1 MIATDVLIC
10 GAGAAGLT
18 LAVELARRG
27 VPFRLIDEMPEPF
40 RGSRGKGLQ
49 PRTLEIFEDLGVT
62 DRLLAVGGPYP
73 PQREYRDDG
82 SFADSQKKEETT
94 PTPAEPYRAPLLIPQ
109 FLTEAALRER
119 LAELGHREEFGSQ

>member
-1 MIATDVLIC
+1 METAMSAMDVLIC

-27 VPFRLIDEMPEPF
+27 MRFRLIDEMPGPF

-49 PRTLEIFEDLGVT
+49 PRTLEIFEDLGVA

-73 PQREYRDDG
+73 PQRGYRDDG
-82 SFADSQKKEETT
+82 SFVGRQEFSVS
-94 PTPAEPYRAPLLIPQ
+94 
-109 FLTEAALRER
+109 
-119 LAELGHREEFGSQ
+119 GHA